1 MPEAIDGRA
10 STDLN
15 DVLRTYG
22 LNGLAEALKS
32 TIKMEIKWLWLN
44 LLRAQ
49 SQGIRKYIQDVPM
62 LRHIYKLM
70 VYHKQMMIFYVW

>member
-32 TIKMEIKWLWLN
+32 TIKMEIKWL
-44 LLRAQ
+44 
-49 SQGIRKYIQDVPM
+49 
-62 LRHIYKLM
+62 
-70 VYHKQMMIFYVW
+70 